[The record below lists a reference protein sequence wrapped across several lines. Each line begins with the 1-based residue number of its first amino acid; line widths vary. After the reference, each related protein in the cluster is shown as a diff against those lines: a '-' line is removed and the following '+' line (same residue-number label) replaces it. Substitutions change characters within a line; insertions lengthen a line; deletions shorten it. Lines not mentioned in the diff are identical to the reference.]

1 MQTLETFLNNIAN
14 EFECTVV
21 IGNEFAYYYAQSLIV
36 VNPSDNSVD
45 FLNFSRKLGLNTEVS
60 SFTISFFHELGH
72 NETIDF
78 VKEYKGD
85 KNKLNLIDYFNLEE
99 ELEATLWAI
108 DYCNNHMDV
117 VKQIENILK

>member
-1 MQTLETFLNNIAN
+1 MNTLEKLLNNIAS
-14 EFECTVV
+14 EFDCTVS

-36 VNPSDNSVD
+36 VNPSDTDID
-45 FLNFSRKLGLNTEVS
+45 FLNFSRKLGLNIEVS

-78 VKEYKGD
+78 VKEYKGN
-85 KNKLNLIDYFNLEE
+85 KNKLSLIDYFNLEE

-108 DYCNNHMDV
+108 DYCNNHMDI
-117 VKQIENILK
+117 VKQIEEVLK